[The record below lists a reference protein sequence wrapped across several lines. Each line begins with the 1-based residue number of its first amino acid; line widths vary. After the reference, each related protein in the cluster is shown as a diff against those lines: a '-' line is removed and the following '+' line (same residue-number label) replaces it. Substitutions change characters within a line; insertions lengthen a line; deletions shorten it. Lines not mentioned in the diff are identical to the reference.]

1 MSVRTLPSPLLP
13 GSLSQ
18 AAFQMEQSPSQLRL
32 RSRQVWDRIRLMDTA
47 GKTLRES
54 SQSDQ
59 AQWELDGLPDGIF
72 WVVAEWSGARSSRA
86 VVIG

>member
-1 MSVRTLPSPLLP
+1 
-13 GSLSQ
+13 
-18 AAFQMEQSPSQLRL
+18 
-32 RSRQVWDRIRLMDTA
+32 MDTA

-54 SQSDQ
+54 SQNDQ
-59 AQWELDGLPDGIF
+59 AQWELDGLSDGIF

>member
-1 MSVRTLPSPLLP
+1 
-13 GSLSQ
+13 
-18 AAFQMEQSPSQLRL
+18 MEQTPSLLRL

-47 GKTLRES
+47 GKTLMES
-54 SQSDQ
+54 SQNDQ
-59 AQWELDGLPDGIF
+59 AQWELEGLPNGIF

>member
-1 MSVRTLPSPLLP
+1 
-13 GSLSQ
+13 
-18 AAFQMEQSPSQLRL
+18 MEQTPSLLRL
-32 RSRQVWDRIRLMDTA
+32 RSRQPWDRIRLMDTA

-54 SQSDQ
+54 SQNDQ
-59 AQWELDGLPDGIF
+59 AQWELDGLSDGIF